1 MIHPAAAAFATAV
14 ILASLFAL
22 TYLAFY
28 LYARSEERRL
38 QLEHNRY
45 HSSVEVRASAYYSLR
60 FRPGV
65 NSDTPASAYLVAC
78 NPLSHSVQAA
88 TMNSPTRV
96 ILELNAQAFDDI
108 AIAWI
113 KYRDLAGAVGGP
125 IGNELGSRDNPW
137 L

>member
-1 MIHPAAAAFATAV
+1 MIHPMALVFAIIV
-14 ILASLFAL
+14 IMAGLFAL
-22 TYLAFY
+22 LYLAIHIY
-28 LYARSEERRL
+28 TRSEERRL

-45 HSSVEVRASAYYSLR
+45 DTSVEVKAGADYSVR

-65 NSDTPASAYLVAC
+65 NSATPASAYLTAC
-78 NPLSHSVQAA
+78 NPLSHSIQVA
-88 TMNSPTRV
+88 TMNSPVRV
-96 ILELNAQAFDDI
+96 ILELDAQTFDDI

-125 IGNELGSRDNPW
+125 VGNEIGSRDNPW

>member
-28 LYARSEERRL
+28 LYTRSEERRL

-45 HSSVEVRASAYYSLR
+45 HPSVEVRASAYYSLR

-78 NPLSHSVQAA
+78 NPLPAPRCLHPLPAPLCWQGSKFCRIPKFRLYSLHVHFF
-88 TMNSPTRV
+88 
-96 ILELNAQAFDDI
+96 ILNIFC
-108 AIAWI
+108 
-113 KYRDLAGAVGGP
+113 R
-125 IGNELGSRDNPW
+125 N
-137 L
+137 